1 MREGDGAAQQARVAD
16 RLDRGDFG
24 VQRREK
30 TLPIYHCGPF
40 QPAANAQA
48 VGPRP
53 FSKAD
58 SLDGSGKIR
67 CKNLVSCNHNRENE
81 IPAVHKFLR

>member
-48 VGPRP
+48 V
-53 FSKAD
+53 SWHNDA
-58 SLDGSGKIR
+58 SL
-67 CKNLVSCNHNRENE
+67 
-81 IPAVHKFLR
+81 IPTSFKVYRW

>member
-48 VGPRP
+48 VNCRIYRCGV
-53 FSKAD
+53 FEHLD
-58 SLDGSGKIR
+58 SHDNG
-67 CKNLVSCNHNRENE
+67 
-81 IPAVHKFLR
+81 

>member
-48 VGPRP
+48 VRP
-53 FSKAD
+53 PPSA
-58 SLDGSGKIR
+58 
-67 CKNLVSCNHNRENE
+67 N
-81 IPAVHKFLR
+81 